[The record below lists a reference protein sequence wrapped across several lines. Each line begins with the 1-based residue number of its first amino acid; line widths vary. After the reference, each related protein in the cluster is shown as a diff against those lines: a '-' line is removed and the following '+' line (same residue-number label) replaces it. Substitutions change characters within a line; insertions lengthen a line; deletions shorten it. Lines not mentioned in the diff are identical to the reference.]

1 MNERLLAELRR
12 LPDAEE
18 RPSRW
23 AAAGPA
29 FWIDGREFVHF
40 HGDSVEVRLTRKL
53 ISRVDDPRIAQ
64 RAGSSDWVV
73 VDGVETELV
82 LELTRDALE
91 ANRRELRARA

>member
-1 MNERLLAELRR
+1 VNERLLAELRR

-23 AAAGPA
+23 ATAGPA

-53 ISRVDDPRIAQ
+53 IAKLDDLRVAQ
-64 RAGSSDWVV
+64 RARSSDWVV
-73 VDGVETELV
+73 VDGIETELV
-82 LELTRDALE
+82 LELARDALE
-91 ANRRELRARA
+91 ANRRS